1 MKKYLIPFFLALTIF
16 LLSGYPTKAQTCLDE
31 SVVCGYTQPDQIG
44 ECCSPP
50 LECVRELQGTS
61 YIYRCRQA
69 PPRTPT
75 PTPGSGCLAKDVE
88 CQKGTVSLG
97 QCCHPNTCQRVR
109 YEINQYI
116 FECQPPP
123 TPTPTPE
130 EGTVGLPPGYDPSTD
145 VSACG
150 LAGVEKA
157 DQCCEEVP
165 LNTDEIKDKLD
176 IPVWAKILIPDQDL
190 AKLLNLEGIITQC
203 YLGQPDTS
211 SGDCIC
217 KLEEG
222 TTPIPALREIC
233 EKYVQGDELAA
244 CIECADDGGVQ
255 TAIGCIPV
263 KFSHFI
269 TYYLFPVAI
278 GLAGLI
284 AFLCIIYSA
293 FVMQTSAGDPERL
306 KKARQN
312 LTSCIVGLLIII
324 FSVFILQLI
333 GVEILKIPGF

>member
-1 MKKYLIPFFLALTIF
+1 MKKFLVSFLFILGIFFLLQSRA
-16 LLSGYPTKAQTCLDE
+16 GAATCL
-31 SVVCGYTQPDQIG
+31 GLG
-44 ECCSPP
+44 AECRDFLGNPVGDCCDP
-50 LECVRELQGTS
+50 LECVPEPQGYFS
-61 YIYRCRQA
+61 H
-69 PPRTPT
+69 
-75 PTPGSGCLAKDVE
+75 
-88 CQKGTVSLG
+88 CQSVA
-97 QCCHPNTCQRVR
+97 V
-109 YEINQYI
+109 
-116 FECQPPP
+116 PPP
-123 TPTPTPE
+123 TGPI
-130 EGTVGLPPGYDPSTD
+130 GLPPGYDPSSD
-145 VSACG
+145 ISACG

-190 AKLLNLEGIITQC
+190 AELLNLKGIVTQC

-222 TTPIPALREIC
+222 PTPIPALREIC
-233 EKYVQGDELAA
+233 EKYAQGDELAA

-278 GLAGLI
+278 GLAGLM

-324 FSVFILQLI
+324 FAVFILQLI
-333 GVEILKIPGF
+333 GVEILKIPGFGG